1 VPTRQPY
8 LGSGGVSRLNQLAL
22 VLVLSMITS
31 GILAE
36 AQPRQLSTGD
46 LIKRTV
52 ANELKAANAP
62 GHYMYRMRVR
72 KAHETQL
79 KQIVETSDWLIG
91 RLIQVNGK
99 PLTSKQERKEEE
111 RLARLLDDESLRR
124 QERKNQQTNET
135 QVRDFLRA
143 LPDAFLYQHVDPEP
157 GKTPSKLER
166 LSFEPNPQFHPPSR
180 RLEALQGMKGTMLID
195 TSAER
200 LVRLQGELFR
210 GVDFGWG
217 IVAHLDPGGRLLLE
231 QRDVGSGRW
240 ATATLSLH
248 FTGKLLL
255 FKTLKIDTTI
265 ETSDFR
271 RMRDDLTLVEGL
283 ELLRNRNEM
292 TK

>member
-1 VPTRQPY
+1 
-8 LGSGGVSRLNQLAL
+8 
-22 VLVLSMITS
+22 MITS

-36 AQPRQLSTGD
+36 AQPSRLSSGD
-46 LIKRTV
+46 VIRRTV
-52 ANELKAANAP
+52 ANELMAANAP
-62 GHYMYRMRVR
+62 GHYMYRMRVQ
-72 KAHETQL
+72 KARETQL
-79 KQIVETSDWLIG
+79 KEIVETKDWLIG

-99 PLTSKQERKEEE
+99 PLTHKQERKEEE
-111 RLARLLDDESLRR
+111 RVARLLDDESVRR
-124 QERKNQQTNET
+124 QERKDQQENER
-135 QVRDFLRA
+135 QVRDLLRA
-143 LPDAFLYQHVDPEP
+143 LPDAFLYQYVDPVP

-166 LSFEPNPQFHPPSR
+166 LSFEPNPQFHAPSR

-195 TSAER
+195 TSVGR

-217 IVAHLDPGGRLLLE
+217 ILAHLDPGGRVLLE

-240 ATATLSLH
+240 ATSMLSLH

-271 RMRDDLTLVEGL
+271 RRGSDSILMSKGFTLRVTPCSPWL
-283 ELLRNRNEM
+283 VFSVTPAQTPNRRSCIYH
-292 TK
+292 

>member
-1 VPTRQPY
+1 MPVAWQTSLWPTAPNDPTAKQGVFDGRRVHEREVRCSTRSHDAFRLWCPHGARRSVPTRQPY

-124 QERKNQQTNET
+124 QERKN
-135 QVRDFLRA
+135 
-143 LPDAFLYQHVDPEP
+143 
-157 GKTPSKLER
+157 
-166 LSFEPNPQFHPPSR
+166 
-180 RLEALQGMKGTMLID
+180 
-195 TSAER
+195 
-200 LVRLQGELFR
+200 
-210 GVDFGWG
+210 
-217 IVAHLDPGGRLLLE
+217 
-231 QRDVGSGRW
+231 
-240 ATATLSLH
+240 
-248 FTGKLLL
+248 
-255 FKTLKIDTTI
+255 
-265 ETSDFR
+265 
-271 RMRDDLTLVEGL
+271 
-283 ELLRNRNEM
+283 
-292 TK
+292 

>member
-1 VPTRQPY
+1 
-8 LGSGGVSRLNQLAL
+8 VSRLNQSAL
-22 VLVLSMITS
+22 VLVLSITS

-36 AQPRQLSTGD
+36 AQPRRLPTGD
-46 LIKRTV
+46 VIRRTV
-52 ANELKAANAP
+52 ANELMAANAP
-62 GHYMYRMRVR
+62 GHYTYRMQVR
-72 KAHETQL
+72 KARGTQL
-79 KQIVETSDWLIG
+79 KEIVETRDWLIG

-99 PLTSKQERKEEE
+99 PLTPRQERKEEK
-111 RLARLLDDESLRR
+111 RVARLLDDESLRR
-124 QERKNQQTNET
+124 QERKDQQGNER
-135 QVRDFLRA
+135 QARDFLRA
-143 LPDAFLYQHVDPEP
+143 LPDAFLYKYIDPEP
-157 GKTPSKLER
+157 GKTPSTLER
-166 LSFEPNPQFHPPSR
+166 LSFEPNPQFHAPSR
-180 RLEALQGMKGTMLID
+180 RLEVLQGMKGTLLID
-195 TSAER
+195 TSTER

-217 IVAHLDPGGRLLLE
+217 ILAHLDPGGRLLLE
-231 QRDVGSGRW
+231 QRDVGSGRR
-240 ATATLSLH
+240 AIAKLSLH